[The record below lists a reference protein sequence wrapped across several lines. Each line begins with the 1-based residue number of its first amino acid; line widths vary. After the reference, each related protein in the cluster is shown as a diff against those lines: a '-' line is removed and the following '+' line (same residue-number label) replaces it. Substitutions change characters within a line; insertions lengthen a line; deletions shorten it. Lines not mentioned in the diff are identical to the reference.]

1 VREITIKHT
10 AFYDLQGSK
19 KVCLLKEGMKLE
31 VIKETEKGDLICLNK
46 GDLVLEGGWN
56 ENIGLSNIIVPNSC
70 L

>member
-1 VREITIKHT
+1 MREITIKHT

-19 KVCLLKEGMKLE
+19 KVCLLREGMKLQ
-31 VIKETEKGDLICLNK
+31 VIKETDKGDLICLNK

-56 ENIGLSNIIVPNSC
+56 ENIGLSNVIVPNTC

>member
-1 VREITIKHT
+1 MREITIKHT

-19 KVCLLKEGMKLE
+19 KVCLLREGMKLE

>member
-19 KVCLLKEGMKLE
+19 KVCLLREGMKLE

>member
-1 VREITIKHT
+1 MREITIKHT

>member
-1 VREITIKHT
+1 MREITIKHT

-19 KVCLLKEGMKLE
+19 KVCLLREGMKLE

-56 ENIGLSNIIVPNSC
+56 ENIGLSNVIVPNTC

>member
-1 VREITIKHT
+1 MKEITIKHT

-19 KVCLLKEGMKLE
+19 KVCLLREGMKLE
-31 VIKETEKGDLICLNK
+31 VIKESEKGDLIFLNK

-56 ENIGLSNIIVPNSC
+56 ENIGLSNIIVPNTC

>member
-1 VREITIKHT
+1 MREITIKHS

-19 KVCLLKEGMKLE
+19 KVCLLREGMKLE

-56 ENIGLSNIIVPNSC
+56 ENIGLSNIIVPKTC

>member
-1 VREITIKHT
+1 MREITIKHT

-19 KVCLLKEGMKLE
+19 KVCLLREGMTLE
-31 VIKETEKGDLICLNK
+31 EIKETEKGDLICLNK

-56 ENIGLSNIIVPNSC
+56 ENIGLSNIIVPITC

>member
-19 KVCLLKEGMKLE
+19 KVCLLREGMKLE

-56 ENIGLSNIIVPNSC
+56 ENIGLSNVIVPNTC

>member
-1 VREITIKHT
+1 MREITIKHT

-19 KVCLLKEGMKLE
+19 KVCLLREGMKLQ
-31 VIKETEKGDLICLNK
+31 VIKETDKGDLICLNK

>member
-1 VREITIKHT
+1 MREITIKHT

-19 KVCLLKEGMKLE
+19 KVCLLREGMKLE

-56 ENIGLSNIIVPNSC
+56 ENIGLSNIIVPNTC

>member
-1 VREITIKHT
+1 VREITIKHS

-56 ENIGLSNIIVPNSC
+56 KNIGRSNIIVPKTC

>member
-1 VREITIKHT
+1 MREITIKHS

-19 KVCLLKEGMKLE
+19 KVCLLREGMKLE

-56 ENIGLSNIIVPNSC
+56 ENIGLFNIIVPNTC

>member
-1 VREITIKHT
+1 MREITIKHT

-19 KVCLLKEGMKLE
+19 KVCLLREGMKLQ
-31 VIKETEKGDLICLNK
+31 VIKETDKGDLICLNN

-56 ENIGLSNIIVPNSC
+56 ENIGLSNVIVPTTC

>member
-1 VREITIKHT
+1 MREITIKHS

-56 ENIGLSNIIVPNSC
+56 ENIGLSNVIVPNTC

>member
-19 KVCLLKEGMKLE
+19 KVCLLREGMKLQ
-31 VIKETEKGDLICLNK
+31 VIKETDKGDLICLNK

-56 ENIGLSNIIVPNSC
+56 ENIGLSNIIVPNTC

>member
-1 VREITIKHT
+1 MREITIKHS

-19 KVCLLKEGMKLE
+19 KVCLLREGMKLE

-56 ENIGLSNIIVPNSC
+56 ENIGLSNIIVPNTC

>member
-1 VREITIKHT
+1 MREITIKHT

-19 KVCLLKEGMKLE
+19 KVCLLREGMKLQ
-31 VIKETEKGDLICLNK
+31 VIKETDKGDLICLNK

-56 ENIGLSNIIVPNSC
+56 ENIGLSNIIVPNTC

>member
-1 VREITIKHT
+1 MREITIKHS

-31 VIKETEKGDLICLNK
+31 VIKETDKGDLICLNK

-56 ENIGLSNIIVPNSC
+56 VNIGLSNVIVPKSC

>member
-56 ENIGLSNIIVPNSC
+56 ENIGLSNIIVPNTC

>member
-19 KVCLLKEGMKLE
+19 KVCLLREGMKLE

-56 ENIGLSNIIVPNSC
+56 ENIGLSNIIVPNTC

>member
-1 VREITIKHT
+1 MREITIKHS

-56 ENIGLSNIIVPNSC
+56 ENIGLSNIIVPNTC

>member
-1 VREITIKHT
+1 MREITIKHT

-19 KVCLLKEGMKLE
+19 KVCLLREGIKLE

-56 ENIGLSNIIVPNSC
+56 ENIGLSNIIVPNTC